1 MVTVAAA
8 RGAAIGIASLLALG
22 CSGGARGGATAGDGG
37 AAGLDAAARGDAF
50 VGNNGIADGASEDS
64 AAPPSTDGTVDATPS
79 SPSDGGA
86 FALGRPSATVTA
98 DAVGT
103 ALSSYH
109 ENTSTGDIWC
119 TPCDGAP
126 VVLAIASYLG
136 DTSTDARLLQQMRVL
151 LSGGNDPFGTGGYA
165 ANDERNAT
173 AMYAIAKR
181 TPRIWSQLTTTEVH
195 AIDLIMEAT
204 FVADVYATAD
214 ATNAS
219 GPPRTF
225 DGSTNS
231 NRDWNPNY
239 REGMIGAVV
248 VGAEYFG
255 GRAPSEALLAA
266 YDHAAFA
273 QQLQAAGLSHLYQTF
288 HTYQATPSAMA
299 PSPQTVQ
306 QGIQGYAMHAMTLAQ
321 LLDLYVYLAGDTFSG
336 QVACGLNSG
345 AGIQSGSVYAGR
357 ITAGCSSLPNLGSVG
372 MEKEFDSTDANGA
385 RSDASYVR
393 LGVRTDLFNQLVV
406 LVYGDWQDTTA
417 SMTAIAHVAV
427 GVSDF
432 FYKAAQ
438 GYEDYSHGTDQGLF
452 KCGANMDCP
461 INHALWTEVLAP
473 AHGM

>member
-1 MVTVAAA
+1 MVN
-8 RGAAIGIASLLALG
+8 
-22 CSGGARGGATAGDGG
+22 D
-37 AAGLDAAARGDAF
+37 
-50 VGNNGIADGASEDS
+50 GIADGASADS
-64 AAPPSTDGTVDATPS
+64 AAPPSTDGAADATPS
-79 SPSDGGA
+79 HPSDGGA
-86 FALGRPSATVTA
+86 LALGRPSATVTA

-109 ENTSTGDIWC
+109 ENTNTGDIWC

-126 VVLAIASYLG
+126 VVLAIASYLA
-136 DTSTDARLLQQMRVL
+136 DTSADARLLQQMRTL
-151 LSGGNDPFGTGGYA
+151 LGGGNDPFGTGGYA

-181 TPRIWSQLTTTEVH
+181 TSRVWSQLTATEVH
-195 AIDLIMEAT
+195 AVDLIMEAT

-214 ATNAS
+214 ATNSS

-255 GRAPSEALLAA
+255 GKAPGEALLAA

-273 QQLQAAGLSHLYQTF
+273 QQLQAAGLGHLYQTF
-288 HTYQATPSAMA
+288 NTYQATPSAMA

-306 QGIQGYAMHAMTLAQ
+306 QGIQGYAMHGMTLGQ
-321 LLDLYVYLAGDTFSG
+321 LLDLYVYLAADTFSA

-393 LGVRTDLFNQLVV
+393 LGVRTDLFNQSCCSSTVT
-406 LVYGDWQDTTA
+406 GRTRR
-417 SMTAIAHVAV
+417 
-427 GVSDF
+427 
-432 FYKAAQ
+432 
-438 GYEDYSHGTDQGLF
+438 
-452 KCGANMDCP
+452 
-461 INHALWTEVLAP
+461 P
-473 AHGM
+473 A

>member
-1 MVTVAAA
+1 MV
-8 RGAAIGIASLLALG
+8 
-22 CSGGARGGATAGDGG
+22 GDGG
-37 AAGLDAAARGDAF
+37 AAGLDATASADAF
-50 VGNNGIADGASEDS
+50 AGNDGFANGAGADSGAPPLTDGATD
-64 AAPPSTDGTVDATPS
+64 AAHPP
-79 SPSDGGA
+79 DGGA
-86 FALGRPSATVTA
+86 FALGLPSATVVA
-98 DAVGT
+98 DAVST

-136 DTSTDARLLQQMRVL
+136 DTSADARLLQQMRTL
-151 LSGGNDPFGTGGYA
+151 LGGGNDPFGTGGYA

-181 TPRIWSQLTTTEVH
+181 TPRIWKQLTATEVH

-214 ATNAS
+214 ATNSS

-255 GRAPSEALLAA
+255 GRTPSEALLAA
-266 YDHAAFA
+266 YDHAAFT
-273 QQLQAAGLSHLYQTF
+273 QQLQVAGFSHLYQTF
-288 HTYQATPSAMA
+288 DTYQATPSAMA

-306 QGIQGYAMHAMTLAQ
+306 QSIRGYAMHGMTLGQ
-321 LLDLYVYLAGDTFSG
+321 LLDLYVYLASDTFSAH
-336 QVACGLNSG
+336 VACGLNSG
-345 AGIQSGSVYAGR
+345 AGVLSGSVNAGR
-357 ITAGCSSLPNLGSVG
+357 ITAGCAGLPNLGAVG

-406 LVYGDWQDTTA
+406 LVYGDWRDTTA
-417 SMTAIAHVAV
+417 SMTAISQLAV

-432 FYKAAQ
+432 FYKAGQ

-452 KCGANMDCP
+452 KCGTDMDCAL
-461 INHALWTEVLAP
+461 NQALWTQVLAP